1 MLPKIKDREFEAP
14 EPGKISQDVQLA
26 HRYPVMIMGTKGC
39 SELT

>member
-26 HRYPVMIMGTKGC
+26 HRYPVMIMEQKAVQ
-39 SELT
+39 S

>member
-26 HRYPVMIMGTKGC
+26 HRYPVIIIGTKGYL
-39 SELT
+39 ELT

>member
-26 HRYPVMIMGTKGC
+26 HRYPEMIMRTKGC
-39 SELT
+39 